1 MSLRLGTVRAAHRGK
16 RLIENA
22 RLRSKLSS
30 NDPSRLQISNRERMA
45 ICRRTFSLFSSFEP
59 QAPSLENLIANL
71 ELEFPLTHSI
81 QRSGIVS
88 NRKFFAIFHR
98 TFPSPRPS
106 RLVTRHPS
114 QITHLLIETPRLEFP
129 VTPMKQKA
137 VQNPNRD
144 NLATFQLCFSL
155 QDATHASTAQASPS
169 SFEPQAS
176 SLQTSPQSLA
186 SSLQNKY
193 ASMPPM
199 ATTARIATL
208 PGTTDRRIDALLAL
222 LAENSTIVISG
233 AKIAQEIGV
242 SRQQVWRWIEQLRA
256 LGVRVKGHAAT
267 GYHIE
272 RVPDILAPQLLSN
285 QLAGTAFARRIYHF
299 FKIDSTNN
307 VAMQL
312 GEAGEPHG
320 AVVLAEEQTAGR
332 GRAGRKWLSEKSAG
346 IHCTVLLR
354 PQIPPAY
361 APLLTLVAG
370 LAARDACAEELND
383 RNLDIRWPNDLLF
396 GGRKFSGILTE
407 MHAEPDRVHYAV
419 IGIGINV
426 NQTKMPAEL
435 ADIATSLRIETGK
448 PHSRLQ
454 LLIRLLRHLDRYYNQ
469 FIGEGAEPILRRFA
483 DVSTYFKGKHV
494 KISTATETFT
504 GITAGL
510 EPSGVLRVAR
520 DDGRG
525 TELILSGDVS
535 EAS

>member
-1 MSLRLGTVRAAHRGK
+1 MMRAANRDTAIKIYRNPNKQTPAQNSNRDKNATFESAVAGLGLRLLA
-16 RLIENA
+16 
-22 RLRSKLSS
+22 
-30 NDPSRLQISNRERMA
+30 
-45 ICRRTFSLFSSFEP
+45 
-59 QAPSLENLIANL
+59 
-71 ELEFPLTHSI
+71 
-81 QRSGIVS
+81 
-88 NRKFFAIFHR
+88 
-98 TFPSPRPS
+98 
-106 RLVTRHPS
+106 TRHPS
-114 QITHLLIETPRLEFP
+114 LITAFLVLLARL
-129 VTPMKQKA
+129 
-137 VQNPNRD
+137 
-144 NLATFQLCFSL
+144 
-155 QDATHASTAQASPS
+155 
-169 SFEPQAS
+169 
-176 SLQTSPQSLA
+176 
-186 SSLQNKY
+186 KY
-193 ASMPPM
+193 ASLLPMP
-199 ATTARIATL
+199 TARMATL

-242 SRQQVWRWIEQLRA
+242 SRQQVWRWIEKLRA

-285 QLAGTAFARRIYHF
+285 QLSGTAFARRIYHF
-299 FKIDSTNN
+299 FKIDSTNT

-320 AVVLAEEQTAGR
+320 AVILAEEQTAGR

-370 LAARDACAEELND
+370 LAARDACAEEIGAANPEKNAVH
-383 RNLDIRWPNDLLF
+383 NLDIRWPNDLLF

-469 FIGEGAEPILRRFA
+469 FIAEGAEPILRRFA
-483 DVSTYFKGKHV
+483 EVSTYFKGKHV

-510 EPSGVLRVAR
+510 EPSGVLRVKRDDRR